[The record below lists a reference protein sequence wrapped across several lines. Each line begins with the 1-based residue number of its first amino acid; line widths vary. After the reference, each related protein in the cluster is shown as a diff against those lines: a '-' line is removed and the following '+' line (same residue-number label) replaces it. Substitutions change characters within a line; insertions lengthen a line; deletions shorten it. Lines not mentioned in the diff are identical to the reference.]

1 MNKILHCLV
10 LQIILACI
18 CVSCRQTSTP
28 APSAVTTQDEYS
40 RLLHIERH
48 DDYTLVSISDPW
60 TSNGTLH
67 RYALVKGQTISAN
80 LPKDVTV
87 IHTPL
92 KNMCVST
99 SVHVNLFKQLGML
112 AMVGSVCDAN
122 YILDQSIQSLV
133 KQGRIIDAGSSAN
146 PNIEKL
152 VQANTDAILMSP
164 LKGIS
169 YGVLEKTE
177 IPIIECADYMETS
190 ALGRA
195 EWIKFYG
202 MLVGKEHESDSIFHS
217 VCNNYRFIQ
226 KKVQAAT
233 HKPKL
238 LVDMMVAKTWYLPG
252 GNSIYGTLF
261 ADAGADYILGD
272 SKVSGTQSLSLEKVM
287 AEALD
292 ADVWLIKYGQANDF
306 TYQSLGKENSAY
318 TQFKAFKTH
327 NIYGCNTLKVP
338 FYDEVPFRPDLMLA
352 DVVKILH
359 PEILPNHKLK
369 YYTPL
374 K

>member
-327 NIYGCNTLKVP
+327 NIYGCNTLKIP